1 MKPRRAAVDAEL
13 SDQITELRSQMKAHP
28 CHSCLIASP
37 MRVSLNV
44 P

>member
-1 MKPRRAAVDAEL
+1 MDAEL

-28 CHSCLIASP
+28 ATPALIASP